1 MNSKGWNSDS
11 SGDDPARKENAENAW
26 SMDDVLRRT
35 ADSGQVDD
43 VLETIKDIKNSHPH
57 SQPNEIDTITRFVLA
72 LLKRRYP
79 DLPLRS
85 EKVLTMASTI
95 AQSLVEDPVANE
107 RMRLLWSQ
115 LS

>member
-11 SGDDPARKENAENAW
+11 SGDDRTRKESFEGAW

-35 ADSGQVDD
+35 ADSGQADD
-43 VLETIKDIKNSHPH
+43 VLETIKHIKSNHP
-57 SQPNEIDTITRFVLA
+57 QAKPGEIDTITRFVLA

-79 DLPLRS
+79 DLPLKS

-95 AQSLVEDPVANE
+95 AQSLVEDPVASE
-107 RMRLLWSQ
+107 RMRLLWAQ

>member
-1 MNSKGWNSDS
+1 MNSKGWNSGS
-11 SGDDPARKENAENAW
+11 SDDDQARKESSDSPW
-26 SMDDVLRRT
+26 SLDDVLSRT
-35 ADSGQVDD
+35 ADQGQTDD
-43 VLETIKDIKNSHPH
+43 VLETIKQIKLSHPQ
-57 SQPNEIDTITRFVLA
+57 SQPSEIDTITRFVLA

-95 AQSLVEDPVANE
+95 AQSLVEDPVAKE
-107 RMRLLWSQ
+107 RMRILWSQ

>member
-11 SGDDPARKENAENAW
+11 SGDDQSRKENAESAW

-35 ADSGQVDD
+35 ADSGQADD
-43 VLETIKDIKNSHPH
+43 VTETIKHFMSSHPH
-57 SQPNEIDTITRFVLA
+57 AKPSEIDTITRFVLA

-79 DLPLRS
+79 DLPLKS

-95 AQSLVEDPVANE
+95 AQSLVEDPVASQ
-107 RMRLLWSQ
+107 RMKLLWSQ

>member
-1 MNSKGWNSDS
+1 
-11 SGDDPARKENAENAW
+11 
-26 SMDDVLRRT
+26 MDDVLRRT
-35 ADSGQVDD
+35 ADSGQADD
-43 VLETIKDIKNSHPH
+43 VLETLKHVKSSHPQAKP
-57 SQPNEIDTITRFVLA
+57 SEIDTVTHFVIA

-79 DLPLRS
+79 DLPLKS

-95 AQSLVEDPVANE
+95 AQSLVEDPVASE

>member
-11 SGDDPARKENAENAW
+11 SGDDQSRKENAESSW
-26 SMDDVLRRT
+26 SMEDVLRRT
-35 ADSGQVDD
+35 ADSGQADD
-43 VLETIKDIKNSHPH
+43 VLETIKHIKGSHP
-57 SQPNEIDTITRFVLA
+57 QAKPNEIDTITRFVLA

-79 DLPLRS
+79 DLPLKS

-95 AQSLVEDPVANE
+95 AQSLVEDPVASE
-107 RMRLLWSQ
+107 RMRLLWAQ

>member
-1 MNSKGWNSDS
+1 MSSNGWNSES
-11 SGDDPARKENAENAW
+11 SSDDQSRKENAENPW

-35 ADSGQVDD
+35 ADSGQADD
-43 VLETIKDIKNSHPH
+43 VLETIKYLQSNNPQAKPS
-57 SQPNEIDTITRFVLA
+57 EIDMITRFVLA

-79 DLPLRS
+79 DLPLKS
-85 EKVLTMASTI
+85 DKVLTMASTI
-95 AQSLVEDPVANE
+95 AQSLVEDPVASE

>member
-11 SGDDPARKENAENAW
+11 SGDDPSRKENAENAW

-35 ADSGQVDD
+35 ADSGQADD
-43 VLETIKDIKNSHPH
+43 VTETIKHIMSSHPH
-57 SQPNEIDTITRFVLA
+57 AKPNEIDTVTRFVLA

-79 DLPLRS
+79 DLPLKS
-85 EKVLTMASTI
+85 EKVLTMASSI
-95 AQSLVEDPVANE
+95 AQSLIEDPVASQ
-107 RMRLLWSQ
+107 RMKLLWSQ